1 MELDISSLHP
11 TKLYYHLIRTIVPR
25 PIAWVSTVSSAGV
38 LNLAPFSF
46 FCGVGSR
53 PPTLLFCPANRR
65 DGTPKD
71 SLANSL
77 ARQEFVVNM
86 VPHALAQQMQVTARE
101 LPPED
106 SEFELADLETAAS
119 VVVSVP
125 RVRLS
130 PVSFECRL
138 LQHLPLGDG
147 PGGANIV
154 IGRIVHMHIDD
165 AVLNNDGFADPD
177 LLDLIGRL
185 GGNDYCRTTE
195 RFELGSE
202 GR

>member
-1 MELDISSLHP
+1 MDLDPEQLHP
-11 TKLYYHLIRTIVPR
+11 NKLYLHLVRTIMPR
-25 PIAWVSTVSSAGV
+25 PIAWVSTVSPTGV
-38 LNLAPFSF
+38 LNLAPYSF

-65 DGTPKD
+65 DGSPKD
-71 SLANSL
+71 SLANTL
-77 ARQEFVVNM
+77 AREEFVVNM
-86 VPHALAQQMQVTARE
+86 VPYSLARE
-101 LPPED
+101 MQLTSSELSPEE
-106 SEFELADLETAAS
+106 SEFELAGLDTADS

-138 LQHLPLGDG
+138 LQHLALGAG

-165 AVLNNDGFADPD
+165 AALNDTGFADPE
-177 LLDLIGRL
+177 LLDLVGRL
-185 GGNDYCRTTE
+185 GGTEYCRIRDRFDLGE
-195 RFELGSE
+195 RP
-202 GR
+202 

>member
-11 TKLYYHLIRTIVPR
+11 TKLYHHLIRTIVPR

-71 SLANSL
+71 SLANTL
-77 ARQEFVVNM
+77 TRQEFVVNM
-86 VPHALAQQMQVTARE
+86 VPYSLTQQMQLTASE

-106 SEFELADLETAAS
+106 SEFELAHLETAAS

-165 AVLNNDGFADPD
+165 AVLNSDGFADPE
-177 LLDLIGRL
+177 LLDLVGRL
-185 GGNDYCRTTE
+185 GGTLYCRIRDRFDLGE
-195 RFELGSE
+195 RP
-202 GR
+202 

>member
-1 MELDISSLHP
+1 MDLDPGQLHP
-11 TKLYYHLIRTIVPR
+11 NKLYLHLVRTIMPR
-25 PIAWVSTVSSAGV
+25 PIAWVSTVSPTGV
-38 LNLAPFSF
+38 LNLAPYSF

-65 DGTPKD
+65 DGSPKD
-71 SLANSL
+71 SLANTL
-77 ARQEFVVNM
+77 AREEFVVNM
-86 VPHALAQQMQVTARE
+86 VPYSLARE
-101 LPPED
+101 MQLTSSELSPEA
-106 SEFELADLETAAS
+106 SELELAGLDTADS

-138 LQHLPLGDG
+138 LQHLALGAG

-165 AVLNNDGFADPD
+165 AALNDTGFADPE
-177 LLDLIGRL
+177 LLDLVGRL
-185 GGNDYCRTTE
+185 GGTEYCRIRDRFDLGE
-195 RFELGSE
+195 RP
-202 GR
+202 

>member
-86 VPHALAQQMQVTARE
+86 VPHALAQQMQLTARE
-101 LPPED
+101 LPPKTLSLNWRTWKQRRLWWSVSRGSD
-106 SEFELADLETAAS
+106 CRPSVSNAACCS
-119 VVVSVP
+119 TCRWATVP
-125 RVRLS
+125 AEPIS
-130 PVSFECRL
+130 
-138 LQHLPLGDG
+138 
-147 PGGANIV
+147 
-154 IGRIVHMHIDD
+154 
-165 AVLNNDGFADPD
+165 
-177 LLDLIGRL
+177 
-185 GGNDYCRTTE
+185 
-195 RFELGSE
+195 
-202 GR
+202 